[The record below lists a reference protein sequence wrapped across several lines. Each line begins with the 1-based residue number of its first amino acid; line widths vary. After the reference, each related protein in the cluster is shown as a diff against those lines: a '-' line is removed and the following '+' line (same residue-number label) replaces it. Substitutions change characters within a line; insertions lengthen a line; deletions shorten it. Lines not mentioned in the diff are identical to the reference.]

1 MKLLLRKN
9 IVKLGIIGDIV
20 EVADGYARNY
30 LLPYGMA
37 TEPTD
42 ANVRAL
48 AEARKIAEKEQAEH
62 RAALTARAERLE
74 GVEVMIHVRANE
86 EGVLYGS
93 VGRRE
98 IALALNAEG
107 HEITEEQV
115 ALREP
120 IRRLDNVA
128 VEVQL
133 LEDVQATV
141 KVWVVP
147 ERVRTDEDG
156 EEEASREE
164 ADQVGAG
171 TEAGADAE
179 GTSES

>member
-1 MKLLLRKN
+1 M
-9 IVKLGIIGDIV
+9 
-20 EVADGYARNY
+20 
-30 LLPYGMA
+30 
-37 TEPTD
+37 
-42 ANVRAL
+42 
-48 AEARKIAEKEQAEH
+48 
-62 RAALTARAERLE
+62 
-74 GVEVMIHVRANE
+74 
-86 EGVLYGS
+86 
-93 VGRRE
+93 
-98 IALALNAEG
+98 
-107 HEITEEQV
+107 
-115 ALREP
+115 
-120 IRRLDNVA
+120 DNGA